1 MSCKK
6 NSNVW
11 NIEHDILTRST
22 SLAFTGNMF
31 MNGFSLLRP
40 QPPLRVPIV
49 PNIAAMGGWKGVFE
63 PVALLGGEWLWVRPM
78 MMKTYLITLKFET
91 KIEFSTHGDARSWC
105 WHRCITGKKT
115 MSAVIHV
122 CVKNYYSIAVTGF
135 SPPSRPVMVNLL
147 GSQTF
152 T

>member
-11 NIEHDILTRST
+11 NIPHVTL
-22 SLAFTGNMF
+22 SLSPATCLWMVLAC
-31 MNGFSLLRP
+31 SDP
-40 QPPLRVPIV
+40 SHPLRVPTV
-49 PNIAAMGGWKGVFE
+49 PNIAAIGGWKGVFE

-115 MSAVIHV
+115 MSAVLHV

-135 SPPSRPVMVNLL
+135 SPPSRQVMVNLL
-147 GSQTF
+147 SSQTF
-152 T
+152 TWL